1 MARRVRRASLDAWL
15 RDVERLLET
24 DRKAQ
29 PLGPVAV
36 EERQGD
42 AA

>member
-1 MARRVRRASLDAWL
+1 MARRVPRASLDAWL

-24 DRKAQ
+24 KERDRERDLKR
-29 PLGPVAV
+29 V
-36 EERQGD
+36 EQRQGD